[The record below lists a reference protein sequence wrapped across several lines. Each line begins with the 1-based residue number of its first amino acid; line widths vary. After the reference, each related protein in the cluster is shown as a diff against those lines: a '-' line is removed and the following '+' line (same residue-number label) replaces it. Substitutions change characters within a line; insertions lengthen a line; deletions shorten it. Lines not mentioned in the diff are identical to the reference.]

1 MAKEIE
7 RKFLVNPSKISFKGN
22 GDELKQ
28 GYLSITDS
36 GLTRIRVTS
45 KQGFLTIK
53 SKTIGISRE
62 EYEYEIPIDDANRLI
77 QLSAGEVI
85 HKTRTKVTYDGK
97 IWEIDEFHG
106 KNKGLWL
113 AEIELVN
120 SNEWKK
126 DDIEQDSWKYW
137 LKTYCSNNQID
148 FIDPT
153 QHFFEID
160 SKGVEIYE
168 DHFSEAGHVA
178 FSKAFIEWHKKT
190 KLEN

>member
-7 RKFLVNPSKISFKGN
+7 RKFLVNPSKISFEGS

-77 QLSAGEVI
+77 QLSTGEVV

-106 KNKGLWL
+106 KNEGLWL
-113 AEIELVN
+113 AEIELVDSSESFSKPEWILDEVSDDARYFN
-120 SNEWKK
+120 SNLSVNPFCDWE
-126 DDIEQDSWKYW
+126 
-137 LKTYCSNNQID
+137 
-148 FIDPT
+148 
-153 QHFFEID
+153 
-160 SKGVEIYE
+160 
-168 DHFSEAGHVA
+168 
-178 FSKAFIEWHKKT
+178 
-190 KLEN
+190 

>member
-7 RKFLVNPSKISFKGN
+7 RKFLVNPSKISFEGS

-36 GLTRIRVTS
+36 GLTRIRITS

-77 QLSAGEVI
+77 QLSTGEVV

-106 KNKGLWL
+106 KNEGLWL
-113 AEIELVN
+113 AEIELV
-120 SNEWKK
+120 
-126 DDIEQDSWKYW
+126 DS
-137 LKTYCSNNQID
+137 
-148 FIDPT
+148 
-153 QHFFEID
+153 
-160 SKGVEIYE
+160 
-168 DHFSEAGHVA
+168 SES
-178 FSKAFIEWHKKT
+178 FSKPEWI
-190 KLEN
+190 LDEVSDDARYFSSNLSVNPFCDWE

>member
-7 RKFLVNPSKISFKGN
+7 RKFLVNPSKISFEGSS
-22 GDELKQ
+22 DELKQ

-77 QLSAGEVI
+77 QLSTGEVV

-106 KNKGLWL
+106 KNEGLWL
-113 AEIELVN
+113 AEIELV
-120 SNEWKK
+120 
-126 DDIEQDSWKYW
+126 DS
-137 LKTYCSNNQID
+137 
-148 FIDPT
+148 
-153 QHFFEID
+153 
-160 SKGVEIYE
+160 
-168 DHFSEAGHVA
+168 SES
-178 FSKAFIEWHKKT
+178 FSKPEWI
-190 KLEN
+190 LDEVSDDARYFSSNLSVNPFCDWE

>member
-7 RKFLVNPSKISFKGN
+7 RKFLVNPSKISFEGS

-36 GLTRIRVTS
+36 GLTRIRITS

-77 QLSAGEVI
+77 QLSTGEVV

-106 KNKGLWL
+106 KNEGLWL
-113 AEIELVN
+113 AEIELATSNESFSKPGWVLEEVSQDERYFN
-120 SNEWKK
+120 SNLSIKPFCEW
-126 DDIEQDSWKYW
+126 
-137 LKTYCSNNQID
+137 
-148 FIDPT
+148 
-153 QHFFEID
+153 
-160 SKGVEIYE
+160 
-168 DHFSEAGHVA
+168 
-178 FSKAFIEWHKKT
+178 
-190 KLEN
+190 

>member
-7 RKFLVNPSKISFKGN
+7 RKFLVNPSKISFEGN
-22 GDELKQ
+22 SDELKQ

-113 AEIELVN
+113 AEIELVDL
-120 SNEWKK
+120 NE
-126 DDIEQDSWKYW
+126 S
-137 LKTYCSNNQID
+137 
-148 FIDPT
+148 
-153 QHFFEID
+153 
-160 SKGVEIYE
+160 
-168 DHFSEAGHVA
+168 
-178 FSKAFIEWHKKT
+178 FSKPEWILDEVSDDT
-190 KLEN
+190 RYFSSNLSVNPFCDWE